1 MAKFLSWQLPI
12 SKFSSLHVHVEVHTC
27 TLPTFQVCNFTC
39 AQCQMPKFASLHV
52 HIVKFALAHCQ
63 VSNYAK
69 WQMHIVGLQLY
80 KCKLINPQVYMC
92 TLPSAHCQM
101 HKFTH
106 AYCQNYMCTLPNA
119 QWHTLKLFNG
129 LIASPKV
136 KTVEGKKVGAHSLAR
151 NTSGVEGRAR
161 VLGLGRLTSNSITH
175 MDLHKPN
182 NKLVNA

>member
-12 SKFSSLHVHVEVHTC
+12 SKFSSL
-27 TLPTFQVCNFTC
+27 
-39 AQCQMPKFASLHV
+39 
-52 HIVKFALAHCQ
+52 
-63 VSNYAK
+63 
-69 WQMHIVGLQLY
+69 
-80 KCKLINPQVYMC
+80 QVYMC
-92 TLPSAHCQM
+92 MLKFTHAHCQLSKFAILHVHNAKCPSLQAYMCTLSSSHLHIAKFPTMQNDKCTLLVYNFISAHWQIHKSTCAHCQM
-101 HKFTH
+101 HKLTR

-119 QWHTLKLFNG
+119 QWRTPKLFNG

-161 VLGLGRLTSNSITH
+161 VSGLGRLTSNSITH
-175 MDLHKPN
+175 TNLHKPN